1 MKAARAGPHAR
12 YFVLDTEVPLAN
24 LLGYAAWLDELAEG
38 SADLSMWL
46 ARYVPVVVD
55 DGPEAA

>member
-1 MKAARAGPHAR
+1 VKAARAGPHAR
-12 YFVLDTEVPLAN
+12 YFVLDAEVPLAT
-24 LLGYAAWLDELAEG
+24 LLGYADWLDELAEG

-46 ARYVPVVVD
+46 ARCDPVVD